1 MNHTKTTTR
10 LLPLLLAMALLLWAA
25 PASAEDVPVT
35 TFQAAPESDSDL
47 NYLNDGWA
55 ALSAR
60 ARTGLPPSFDLRQ
73 SGRVS
78 AVRDQN
84 PFGTCWTFAV
94 MGAMESNLRTQGVT
108 GVDLSEAQ
116 LAFFCGASLHR
127 LESLESYLE
136 DELNTNA
143 FDLFNDPAARL
154 TFGFTEGGNDDIAV
168 GALSAWVGPIS
179 EEKMPYADVLTV
191 CGEDTDSEQFKT
203 GAATLVEWWDS
214 DPSLEFGAEY
224 HLQDALYFGKGMLTD
239 GGRDT
244 VKRLLQEC
252 GALSIGYNSYNSDV
266 CVNNLTVTTQNHAVL
281 LVGWDDDFAVEN
293 FPEYCRPTQPGAWL
307 VRNNYG
313 TLWGD
318 AGYFWISYEDTS
330 LSMEP
335 VYLMQSADNYDHN
348 YQYDR
353 LGWKSSLS
361 AELNAGDASG
371 AAYMANIFEAEGAD
385 AGELLE
391 AVSFYTTDVNVEYT
405 ISVYTGVEAGR
416 PTGGTLAASQ
426 SGTQLYPGYHTVRLE
441 QPVALSHGERFSV
454 VIKVCN
460 PAGGYA
466 FPVAVESA
474 RSEEKPFLLGITPSV
489 GFVSAVAQ
497 DGSPAEWCEVV
508 EAQQEQGVW
517 PTAVCIKAF
526 TTDRYG
532 PVRFSSLSDTVAE
545 GTTVTLHAAGAD
557 AIRYTLD
564 GAEQTISDSSGE
576 VTLHF
581 GADDTVTLLA
591 QAVYGGT
598 LSEEFGY
605 TYHKAAV
612 DVVDVYGTVDGGK
625 SRYAAEK
632 KTENGET
639 SYLLSLP
646 VGATT
651 AQLQVCG
658 GDTVRIDDT
667 TTLPAGTWS
676 GEVTLEADEDGSR
689 HRLLTVTVSKDG
701 YNDTTFDVFLHSPG
715 PEEYAAFDCQNET
728 MTVRAGYRLV
738 YEDKTILYD
747 YPCSVDGASLADK
760 TYGFAYSDTKELA
773 GKELTVYRRQ
783 GGDWELVEYYGEAV
797 TVMVPE
803 RRTLPM
809 LQPDYAAW
817 DGEHPVAVT
826 AKLSGDEY
834 DLRWADTESACTA
847 ESGYHYFV
855 RTPPTVKPGDV
866 LYLHLPATAEE
877 FASPVA
883 RLELPA
889 APGTVTVTGIGD
901 ATGDSVM
908 LYLELPECG
917 EGEWPWDTEVP
928 DYQVEYSTDGKNWYN
943 AMLFTEEGTGKTYTL
958 ITGLEPETTYHVQ
971 LRIAAQTGEPESPT
985 SLQTGRWPGPVTTV
999 DVTTGKGCRLPYY
1012 FTYNGFRVDELTQ
1025 YFLLT
1030 EGETLTVEPDWE
1042 TLEQNYVFPAGD
1054 YPEAVEVT
1062 LENGVPSVEELSC
1075 EITYLT
1081 GRMPEE
1087 LTYKVSYYDENG
1099 RWLENLRFTFLTSG
1113 TVTYNM
1119 LPTPEY
1125 TVLDESHNRGTDTA
1139 TRLVIDEKGRMYAET
1154 PWVKCRVKAGTSTGW
1169 GSVAFQGRGQTLYNS
1184 DLSDELRSAGAASVS
1199 EVTGAMSAALQTR
1212 MGETLQPE
1220 NLRVYEGI
1228 AQCVLNGQ
1236 VCVDLQQLPDAAGE
1250 VIVTLRLKDAQGK
1263 PLTNVDW
1270 TQYTP
1275 LVTHMYAKD
1284 ENGHRA
1290 GEVEFLEVVS
1300 AKGDVVQ
1307 VRTSSLSPLAVTWVQ
1322 LPVQPASPTA
1332 APTAAPQPSAEPTA
1346 AAAPA
1351 PVVTAASA
1359 IPRTGD
1365 AQTPAVWVCLLVVS
1379 AAGYAALRRKK
1390 R

>member
-10 LLPLLLAMALLLWAA
+10 LLPLLLALALLLWAA

-116 LAFFCGASLHR
+116 LAFFCGAGLYR
-127 LESLESYLE
+127 LESMESYLE

-179 EEKMPYADVLTV
+179 EETMPYADVLTV
-191 CGEDTDSEQFKT
+191 CGEEIESKQFRD
-203 GAATLVEWWDS
+203 GAAELVERWEGNAL
-214 DPSLEFGAEY
+214 LEYGAEY
-224 HLQDALYFGKGMLTD
+224 HLQDALYFGKGMLTNEKN
-239 GGRDT
+239 RNA
-244 VKRLLQEC
+244 VKELLQQY
-252 GALSIGYNSYNSDV
+252 GALSIGYNSYNDDV
-266 CVNNLTVTTQNHAVL
+266 CVNNLSATTQNHAVL
-281 LVGWDDDFAVEN
+281 LVGWDDTFAASN
-293 FPEYCRPTQPGAWL
+293 FPEYCRPEEPGAWL
-307 VRNNYG
+307 VRNSYG
-313 TLWGD
+313 TGWGD

-348 YQYDR
+348 YQHDR
-353 LGWKSSLS
+353 LGWKTSLS
-361 AELNAGDASG
+361 AELNDGDATG
-371 AAYMANIFEAEGAD
+371 TAYMANIFEAEGAD
-385 AGELLE
+385 VGELLE
-391 AVSFYTTDVNVEYT
+391 AVSFYTTDVNVEYA

-416 PTGGTLAASQ
+416 PTSGMLVASQ
-426 SGTQLYPGYHTVRLE
+426 SGTQPYPGYHTVRLD
-441 QPVALSHGERFSV
+441 QPVALAHGERFSV
-454 VIKVCN
+454 VIKARN

-466 FPVAVESA
+466 YPIAVESA
-474 RSEEKPFLLGITPSV
+474 RSDEKPYLLGITPSV

-526 TTDRYG
+526 TSDLYG

-598 LSEEFGY
+598 LSEELGY

-632 KTENGET
+632 KTENGKT

-646 VGATT
+646 VGATM

-676 GEVTLEADEDGSR
+676 GEVTLEVDKDGSR

-701 YNDTTFDVFLHSPG
+701 YNDTTFDVFLYSPG
-715 PEEYAAFDCQNET
+715 PEEYAAFDCKNET
-728 MTVRAGYRLV
+728 MTVRAGYRLESGDTV
-738 YEDKTILYD
+738 YEAESTDATFD
-747 YPCSVDGASLADK
+747 A
-760 TYGFAYSDTKELA
+760 KELA
-773 GKELTVYRRQ
+773 GEALTVYIYQ
-783 GGDWELVEYYGEAV
+783 DGDWEPVEYGGEAV
-797 TVMVPE
+797 TVTVPE
-803 RRTLPM
+803 RRALPV

-817 DGEHPVAVT
+817 DGKNPVAVT
-826 AKLSGDEY
+826 AKLDADQY
-834 DLRWADTESACTA
+834 DLRWAKVEDDNA
-847 ESGYHYFV
+847 EIEYHYFIGK
-855 RTPPTVKPGDV
+855 PSLTVSPEDV
-866 LYLHLPATAEE
+866 VFLYLPATEVE
-877 FASPVA
+877 FASPVEEL
-883 RLELPA
+883 RLPA
-889 APGTVTVTGIGD
+889 VPGPVTVTDIGD
-901 ATGDSVM
+901 ATGDTVV
-908 LYLELPECG
+908 LYLEPPAG
-917 EGEWPWDTEVP
+917 EL
-928 DYQVEYSTDGKNWYN
+928 EYTTGDGSWYN
-943 AMLFTEEGTGKTYTL
+943 AMLFTEEETGNTYTL

-971 LRIAAQTGEPESPT
+971 LRIAAQAGETESPT
-985 SLQTGRWPGPVTTV
+985 SLQTGRWPGPVTSVT
-999 DVTTGKGCRLPYY
+999 VTTEKGCRLPYY

-1042 TLEQNYVFPAGD
+1042 TLEQNYVYPAGD
-1054 YPEAVEVT
+1054 RPAPVEVT
-1062 LENGVPSVEELSC
+1062 LEGDVPSVEELSC
-1075 EITYLT
+1075 EITYST
-1081 GRMPEE
+1081 WRMPEE

-1113 TVTYNM
+1113 AVTYNM
-1119 LPTPEY
+1119 LPTPEN

-1184 DLSDELRSAGAASVS
+1184 DLTTELRSAGAASVT
-1199 EVTGAMSAALQTR
+1199 EVANTMGAALQTR

-1307 VRTSSLSPLAVTWVQ
+1307 VRTSSLSPLAVTWTQ
-1322 LPVQPASPTA
+1322 LPLQPAS
-1332 APTAAPQPSAEPTA
+1332 PTAAPQPSAEPTA

-1365 AQTPAVWVCLLVVS
+1365 AEAPAVWVCLLVVS
-1379 AAGYAALRRKK
+1379 AAGFAALRRKK
-1390 R
+1390 Q

>member
-1 MNHTKTTTR
+1 MNCAKKTTH
-10 LLPLLLAMALLLWAA
+10 LLPLLLALALLLWAA
-25 PASAEDVPVT
+25 PASAAEATPETAAQT
-35 TFQAAPESDSDL
+35 TFEAAPESDSDL

-116 LAFFCGASLHR
+116 LAYFCGAGLYR

-191 CGEDTDSEQFKT
+191 CGEDTESDQFKE

-335 VYLMQSADNYDHN
+335 AYLMQSADNYDHN

-371 AAYMANIFEAEGAD
+371 AAYMANIFETEGAD
-385 AGELLE
+385 EGELME

-454 VIKVCN
+454 VVRVSN

-466 FPVAVESA
+466 YPIAVESA

-489 GFVSAVAQ
+489 GFVSAV
-497 DGSPAEWCEVV
+497 DENGLPAEWCEVV
-508 EAQQEQGVW
+508 EAQKEQGVW

-564 GAEQTISDSSGE
+564 GAEQTLSGSSGE
-576 VTLHF
+576 VTLNF
-581 GADDTVTLLA
+581 GTDDTVTLLA

-598 LSEEFGY
+598 LSEELGY

-676 GEVTLEADEDGSR
+676 GEVTLDADEDGSR
-689 HRLLTVTVSKDG
+689 NRLLTVTVSKDG
-701 YNDTTFDVFLHSPG
+701 YNDTKFDVFLYSPG
-715 PEEYAAFDCQNET
+715 PEEYAAFDCKNET

-760 TYGFAYSDTKELA
+760 TYGFAYSDAKELA

-783 GGDWELVEYYGEAV
+783 GDDWELVEYDGEAV
-797 TVMVPE
+797 TVTVPE

-826 AKLSGDEY
+826 AKMDADQY
-834 DLRWADTESACTA
+834 DLRWAETESGCTA
-847 ESGYHYFV
+847 ASGYHYFV
-855 RTPPTVKPGDV
+855 RTPPTVSPKDV
-866 LYLHLPATAEE
+866 VYLYLPATEEE
-877 FASPVA
+877 FASPVEEL
-883 RLELPA
+883 RLPDV
-889 APGTVTVTGIGD
+889 PGPVEATFSPEET
-901 ATGDSVM
+901 TGDTAV
-908 LYLELPECG
+908 LYLEPPAREL
-917 EGEWPWDTEVP
+917 
-928 DYQVEYSTDGKNWYN
+928 EYSTDGKNWYN

-1113 TVTYNM
+1113 AVTYDM
-1119 LPTPEY
+1119 LPTPEG
-1125 TVLDESHNRGTDTA
+1125 TVLDVDRNRGTDTA

-1184 DLSDELRSAGAASVS
+1184 DLTTELRSAGAASVT
-1199 EVTGAMSAALQTR
+1199 EVANTMGAVLQTR
-1212 MGETLQPE
+1212 MGDTLQTE

-1228 AQCVLNGQ
+1228 AQCVLNGK
-1236 VCVDLQQLPDAAGE
+1236 VCVDLKQLPDSVEG

-1263 PLTNVDW
+1263 PLKVDW

-1284 ENGHRA
+1284 ENGHKA

-1300 AKGDVVQ
+1300 AKDDVVQ
-1307 VRTSSLSPLAVTWVQ
+1307 VKTSSLSPLAVTWTKAP
-1322 LPVQPASPTA
+1322 LQPA
-1332 APTAAPQPSAEPTA
+1332 APTAAPQPETEPAPTA
-1346 AAAPA
+1346 A
-1351 PVVTAASA
+1351 PVVKKAA

-1365 AQTPAVWVCLLVVS
+1365 AQTPAVWVCLLAVS
-1379 AAGYAALRRKK
+1379 AAGFAALRRKK
-1390 R
+1390 Q

>member
-1 MNHTKTTTR
+1 MNCAKKTTH
-10 LLPLLLAMALLLWAA
+10 LLPLLLALALLLWAA
-25 PASAEDVPVT
+25 PASAAEATPETAAQT
-35 TFQAAPESDSDL
+35 TFEAAPESDSDL

-116 LAFFCGASLHR
+116 LAYFCGAGLYR

-191 CGEDTDSEQFKT
+191 CGEDTESDQFKE

-335 VYLMQSADNYDHN
+335 AYLMQSADNYDHN

-371 AAYMANIFEAEGAD
+371 AAYMANIFETEGAD
-385 AGELLE
+385 EGELME

-454 VIKVCN
+454 VVRVSN

-466 FPVAVESA
+466 YPIAVESA

-489 GFVSAVAQ
+489 GFVSAV
-497 DGSPAEWCEVV
+497 DENGLPAEWCEVV
-508 EAQQEQGVW
+508 EAQKEQGVW

-564 GAEQTISDSSGE
+564 GAEQTLSGSSGE
-576 VTLHF
+576 VTLNF
-581 GADDTVTLLA
+581 GTDDTVTLLA

-598 LSEEFGY
+598 LSEELGY

-646 VGATT
+646 VGATM

-701 YNDTTFDVFLHSPG
+701 YNDTTFDVFLYSPG
-715 PEEYAAFDCQNET
+715 PEEYAAFDCKNET

-738 YEDKTILYD
+738 YEDKPILYD

-760 TYGFAYSDTKELA
+760 TYGFAYSDAKELA

-783 GGDWELVEYYGEAV
+783 GDDWELVEYDGEAV
-797 TVMVPE
+797 TVTVPE

-826 AKLSGDEY
+826 AKMDADQY
-834 DLRWADTESACTA
+834 DLRWAETESGCTA
-847 ESGYHYFV
+847 ASGYHYFV
-855 RTPPTVKPGDV
+855 RTPPTVSPKDV
-866 LYLHLPATAEE
+866 VYLYLPATEEE
-877 FASPVA
+877 FASPVEEL
-883 RLELPA
+883 RLPDV
-889 APGTVTVTGIGD
+889 PGPVEATFSPEET
-901 ATGDSVM
+901 TGDTAV
-908 LYLELPECG
+908 LYLEPPAREL
-917 EGEWPWDTEVP
+917 
-928 DYQVEYSTDGKNWYN
+928 EYSTDGKNWYN

-1113 TVTYNM
+1113 AVTYDM
-1119 LPTPEY
+1119 LPTPEG
-1125 TVLDESHNRGTDTA
+1125 TVLDVDRNRGTDTA

-1184 DLSDELRSAGAASVS
+1184 DLTTELRSAGAASVT
-1199 EVTGAMSAALQTR
+1199 EVANTMGAVLQTR
-1212 MGETLQPE
+1212 MGDTLQTE

-1228 AQCVLNGQ
+1228 AQCVLNGK
-1236 VCVDLQQLPDAAGE
+1236 VCVDLKQLPDSVEG

-1263 PLTNVDW
+1263 PLKVDW

-1284 ENGHRA
+1284 ENGHKA

-1300 AKGDVVQ
+1300 AKDDVVQ
-1307 VRTSSLSPLAVTWVQ
+1307 VKTSSLSPLAVTWTKAP
-1322 LPVQPASPTA
+1322 LQPA
-1332 APTAAPQPSAEPTA
+1332 APTAAPQPETEPAPTA
-1346 AAAPA
+1346 A
-1351 PVVTAASA
+1351 PVVKKAA

-1365 AQTPAVWVCLLVVS
+1365 AQTPAVWVCLLAVS
-1379 AAGYAALRRKK
+1379 AAGFAALRRKK
-1390 R
+1390 Q

>member
-10 LLPLLLAMALLLWAA
+10 LLPLLLALALLLWAA
-25 PASAEDVPVT
+25 PASAAEAEATPETAAQT
-35 TFQAAPESDSDL
+35 TFEAAPESDSDL

-116 LAFFCGASLHR
+116 LAYFCGAGLYR
-127 LESLESYLE
+127 LESMESYLE

-168 GALSAWVGPIS
+168 GALSSWVGPIS
-179 EEKMPYADVLTV
+179 EEKMPYSDVLTI
-191 CGEDTDSEQFKT
+191 CGEDTESDQFKE

-416 PTGGTLAASQ
+416 PTSGTLAASQ
-426 SGTQLYPGYHTVRLE
+426 SGTQPYPGYHTVRLE
-441 QPVALSHGERFSV
+441 QPVALTHGERFSV

-474 RSEEKPFLLGITPSV
+474 RSEEKPYLLGITPSV

-526 TTDRYG
+526 TSDLYG

-564 GAEQTISDSSGE
+564 GAEQTLSGSSGE
-576 VTLHF
+576 VTLNF
-581 GADDTVTLLA
+581 GTDDTVTLLA

-598 LSEEFGY
+598 LSEELGY

-646 VGATT
+646 VGATM

-676 GEVTLEADEDGSR
+676 GEVTLEAGEDGS
-689 HRLLTVTVSKDG
+689 HSRLLTVTASKDG
-701 YNDTTFDVFLHSPG
+701 YNDTEFDVFLYSPG
-715 PEEYAAFDCQNET
+715 PEEYAAFDCKNET

-738 YEDKTILYD
+738 YEDKPILYD

-760 TYGFAYSDTKELA
+760 TYGFAYFDAKELA

-783 GGDWELVEYYGEAV
+783 GDDWELVEYDGEAV
-797 TVMVPE
+797 TVTVPE

-826 AKLSGDEY
+826 AKMDADQY
-834 DLRWADTESACTA
+834 DLRWAETESGCTA
-847 ESGYHYFV
+847 ASGYHYFV

-928 DYQVEYSTDGKNWYN
+928 DYQVEYTTGDGNWYN

-1012 FTYNGFRVDELTQ
+1012 LTYNGFRVDELTQ

-1113 TVTYNM
+1113 AVTYDM
-1119 LPTPEY
+1119 LPTPEG
-1125 TVLDESHNRGTDTA
+1125 TVLDVDRNRGTDTA

-1184 DLSDELRSAGAASVS
+1184 DLTTELRSAGAASVT
-1199 EVTGAMSAALQTR
+1199 EVANTMGAVLQTR
-1212 MGETLQPE
+1212 MGDTLQPE

-1228 AQCVLNGQ
+1228 AQCVLNGK
-1236 VCVDLQQLPDAAGE
+1236 VCVDLKQLPDSVEG

-1263 PLTNVDW
+1263 PLKVDW

-1284 ENGHRA
+1284 ENGHKA

-1300 AKGDVVQ
+1300 AKDDVVQ
-1307 VRTSSLSPLAVTWVQ
+1307 VKTSSLSPLAVTWTKAP
-1322 LPVQPASPTA
+1322 LQPA
-1332 APTAAPQPSAEPTA
+1332 APTAAPQPETEPAPTA
-1346 AAAPA
+1346 A
-1351 PVVTAASA
+1351 PVVKKAA

-1365 AQTPAVWVCLLVVS
+1365 VETPAVWVCLLVVS

-1390 R
+1390 Q

>member
-1 MNHTKTTTR
+1 MNRTQKTTR
-10 LLPLLLAMALLLWAA
+10 LLPLLLALALLLWAA
-25 PASAEDVPVT
+25 PVSAAEATPETAALT
-35 TFQAAPESDSDL
+35 TVQAAPESDSEL
-47 NYLNDGWA
+47 NYLNEGWA

-60 ARTGLPPSFDLRQ
+60 ARTGLPASFDLRQ

-78 AVRDQN
+78 AVRDQT

-116 LAFFCGASLHR
+116 LAFFCGASLYR

-136 DELNTNA
+136 DELNTDA
-143 FDLFNDPAARL
+143 FTLYSYPAARL

-168 GALSAWVGPIS
+168 GALASWVGPIS
-179 EEKMPYADVLTV
+179 EKEMPYADVLTI
-191 CGEDTDSEQFKT
+191 CGEDTESDQFKE
-203 GAATLVEWWDS
+203 GAATLAEWWES
-214 DPSLEFGAEY
+214 DPALEFGAEY

-266 CVNNLTVTTQNHAVL
+266 CVNNLTATTQNHAVL
-281 LVGWDDDFAVEN
+281 LVGWDDAFSQDN
-293 FPEYCRPTQPGAWL
+293 FPAYCRPQNPGAWL

-313 TLWGD
+313 TGWGD

-348 YQYDR
+348 YQHDR
-353 LGWKSSLS
+353 LGWKTSLS
-361 AELNAGDASG
+361 AELNDGDATG
-371 AAYMANIFEAEGAD
+371 TAYMANIFEAEGAD
-385 AGELLE
+385 VGELLE
-391 AVSFYTTDVNVEYT
+391 AVSFYTTDVNVEYA

-416 PTGGTLAASQ
+416 PTSGMLVASQ
-426 SGTQLYPGYHTVRLE
+426 SGTQPYPGYHTVRLD
-441 QPVALSHGERFSV
+441 QPVALAHGERFSV
-454 VIKVCN
+454 VIKVRN

-466 FPVAVESA
+466 YPIAVESA
-474 RSEEKPFLLGITPSV
+474 RSDEKPYLLGITPSV

-526 TTDRYG
+526 TSDLYG

-625 SRYAAEK
+625 SRYAAKK

-676 GEVTLEADEDGSR
+676 GEVTLDADEDGSR
-689 HRLLTVTVSKDG
+689 NRLLKVTVSKDG
-701 YNDTTFDVFLHSPG
+701 YNDTKFDVFLYSPG
-715 PEEYAAFDCQNET
+715 PEEYAAFDCKNET

-783 GGDWELVEYYGEAV
+783 GGDWELVEYDGEAV
-797 TVMVPE
+797 TVTVPE

-855 RTPPTVKPGDV
+855 RTPPTVRPGDV
-866 LYLHLPATAEE
+866 LYLYLPATAEE
-877 FASPVA
+877 FASPVEEF
-883 RLELPA
+883 RLPA
-889 APGTVTVTGIGD
+889 VPGAVTVTEKIGD
-901 ATGDSVM
+901 ATGDTVT
-908 LYLELPECG
+908 LYLQPPAGEL
-917 EGEWPWDTEVP
+917 
-928 DYQVEYSTDGKNWYN
+928 EYSADGENWYS
-943 AMLFTEEGTGKTYTL
+943 AMLFTEEGATYTL
-958 ITGLEPETTYHVQ
+958 ITGLEPNQEYTVR
-971 LRIAAQTGEPESPT
+971 LRVAAQSGC
-985 SLQTGRWPGPVTTV
+985 WPGEITEV
-999 DVTTGKGCRLPYY
+999 DVITGDGYRLPYY
-1012 FTYNGFRVDELTQ
+1012 LTYNGFRVDELTQ
-1025 YFLLT
+1025 YYLLT
-1030 EGETLTVEPDWE
+1030 EGETLTVDPNWE
-1042 TLEQNYVFPAGD
+1042 ELAEQSYVAPAGAI
-1054 YPEAVEVT
+1054 PAPVEVT

-1113 TVTYNM
+1113 AVTYNM
-1119 LPTPEY
+1119 LPTPEG
-1125 TVLDESHNRGTDTA
+1125 TVLDESRNPGDSTA
-1139 TRLVIDEKGRMYAET
+1139 TRLVIDGKGRMYAET
-1154 PWVKCRVKAGTSTGW
+1154 PWVKCRVKAGTAREWNPVS
-1169 GSVAFQGRGQTLYNS
+1169 FQGRGQTLYNS
-1184 DLSDELRSAGAASVS
+1184 DLTTELRSAGATSVS
-1199 EVTGAMSAALQTR
+1199 AVASAMSAALQTR
-1212 MGETLQPE
+1212 MGDTLQTE

-1228 AQCVLNGQ
+1228 AQCVLNGK

-1263 PLTNVDW
+1263 PLKVDW

-1275 LVTHMYAKD
+1275 LVTHMNAKD
-1284 ENGHRA
+1284 ENGHKA

-1300 AKGDVVQ
+1300 ASADVVR
-1307 VRTSSLSPLAVTWVQ
+1307 VRTKSLSPLAVTWTKTP
-1322 LPVQPASPTA
+1322 LQPT
-1332 APTAAPQPSAEPTA
+1332 APTAAPQPQEEPA
-1346 AAAPA
+1346 ATPA
-1351 PVVTAASA
+1351 PVVKSSA

-1365 AQTPAVWVCLLVVS
+1365 AQAPAVWVCLLGVS
-1379 AAGYAALRRKK
+1379 AIGCAALRRKK